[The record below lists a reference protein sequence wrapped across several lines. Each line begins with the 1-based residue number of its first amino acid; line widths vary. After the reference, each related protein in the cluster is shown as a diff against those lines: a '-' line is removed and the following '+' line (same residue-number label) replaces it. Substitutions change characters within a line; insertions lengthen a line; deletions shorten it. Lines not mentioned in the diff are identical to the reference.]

1 MTGAPGPSYTVRRWS
16 GLGRVAL
23 EVIPVLGVA
32 VLMGVLDD
40 RWVAGAVLAAVV
52 LVLAALSVD
61 RATLAFRVDAS
72 GVTWSRPV
80 PRVVISHA
88 GVRRL
93 DWGSVQDLEVVEGEA
108 VRARLRADAPLPG
121 WMPGRVVTPGGE
133 PEVVEGDAP
142 GVVGDR
148 VRDVAN
154 SWVPEVSVHCRTG
167 RTSPGGAESGR

>member
-1 MTGAPGPSYTVRRWS
+1 MSGPPGASYTVRRWS

-23 EVIPVLGVA
+23 EVVPVLGLA
-32 VLMGVLDD
+32 VLLGVLDD
-40 RWVAGAVLAAVV
+40 RWVAGSVLGVVV
-52 LVLAALSVD
+52 LVLAALAVD

-72 GVTWSRPV
+72 GITWSSPV
-80 PRVVISHA
+80 PRVVLSRA

-93 DWGSVQDLEVVEGEA
+93 DWASVQDLEVVEGRT

-121 WMPGRVVTPGGE
+121 WMPARVVTPGGE
-133 PEVVEGDAP
+133 PDVVEGEAP

-154 SWVPEVSVHCRTG
+154 SLVPQVSVRCLVG
-167 RTSPGGAESGR
+167 RNATGGAESGR